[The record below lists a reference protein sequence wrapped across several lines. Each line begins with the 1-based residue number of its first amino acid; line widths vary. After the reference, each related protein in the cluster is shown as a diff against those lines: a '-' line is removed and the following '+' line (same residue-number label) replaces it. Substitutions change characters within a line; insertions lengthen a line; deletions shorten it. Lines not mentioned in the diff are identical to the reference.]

1 MAIAALFAVLAAGLA
16 VIAVA
21 AWRGGLGI
29 AALGAAVLAAWLLTM
44 AVTAARRVRR

>member
-1 MAIAALFAVLAAGLA
+1 MAIAALFAALALGLA

-29 AALGAAVLAAWLLTM
+29 AAIGAAVLAAWLLTM
-44 AVTAARRVRR
+44 AVTAFGRSRR